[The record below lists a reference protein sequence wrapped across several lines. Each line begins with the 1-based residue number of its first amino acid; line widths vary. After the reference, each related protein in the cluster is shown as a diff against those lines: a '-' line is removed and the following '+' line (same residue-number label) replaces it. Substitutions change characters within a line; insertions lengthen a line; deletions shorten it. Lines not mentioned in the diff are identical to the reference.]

1 MNEITFGIFDHIER
15 RKDEPLSETY
25 AGRLVVGSP
34 ATVRAEIE
42 QLVAQSGINYF
53 APAIAWG
60 GLSHDQ
66 AMRSLRLFAD
76 EVMPHFLKRSS
87 R

>member
-1 MNEITFGIFDHIER
+1 MEVA
-15 RKDEPLSETY
+15 RK
-25 AGRLVVGSP
+25 AGAAIVGSP

-42 QLVAQSGINYF
+42 QLIAQSGINYF

-60 GLSHDQ
+60 GLSHQQ
-66 AMRSLRLFAD
+66 AMRSLKLLAD
-76 EVMPHFLKRSS
+76 EVMPHFQKRSS